1 MRIVCLADLHG
12 FLPAVPSCDLL
23 LVAGDIC
30 PTGDESPPTQEHWLR
45 STFARWLDEAPAGAI
60 VGVAGNH
67 DFVGETDP
75 DALRALDW
83 HYLQDDTIEID
94 GLSIYG
100 SPWTARFQEW
110 AFMLDEEQLAEHW
123 ARIPAGVD
131 LLCTHSPPLGYGDRI
146 GDVSIGSP
154 SLLAAIDQLE
164 PRLSVFGHL
173 HSGYGRWQRNGSIL
187 VNASY
192 CNMDYLPAHEPVVVE
207 LD

>member
-12 FLPAVPSCDLL
+12 FLPAVPTCDLL

-30 PTGDESPPTQEHWLR
+30 PTGDERPPTQELWLR
-45 STFARWLDEAPAGAI
+45 TTFARWLDDAPAGAI

-75 DALRALDW
+75 DALRALEW
-83 HYLQDDTIEID
+83 HYLQDESIAID

-100 SPWTARFQEW
+100 SPWTSRFQEW
-110 AFMLDEEQLAEHW
+110 AFMQDEEELAARW
-123 ARIPAGVD
+123 ARIPTGVD
-131 LLCTHSPPLGYGDRI
+131 VLCTHSPPLGYGDRI

-154 SLLAAIDQLE
+154 SLLAAIDALE
-164 PRLSVFGHL
+164 PRLCVFGHL
-173 HSGYGRWQRNGSIL
+173 HSGFGRWRRGPSIL

-192 CNMDYLPAHEPVVVE
+192 TDMDYLPAHEPVVVD
-207 LD
+207 LT

>member
-23 LVAGDIC
+23 VVAGDIC
-30 PTGDESPPTQEHWLR
+30 PTGDERPPTQERWLR
-45 STFARWLDEAPAGAI
+45 STFARWLDGAPAGEI

-75 DALRALDW
+75 AALRALEW
-83 HYLQDDTIEID
+83 HYLQDESIELA
-94 GLSIYG
+94 GLSIHG
-100 SPWTARFQEW
+100 SPWTSRFQEW
-110 AFMLDEEQLAEHW
+110 AFMLDEDELAERW

-131 LLCTHSPPLGYGDRI
+131 VLCTHSPPFGYGDRI
-146 GDVSIGSP
+146 GEASIGSP
-154 SLLAAIDQLE
+154 SLLAAIDARA

-173 HSGYGRWQRNGSIL
+173 HSGYGRWTRGASTL

-192 CNMDYLPAHEPVVVE
+192 CNMEYLPAHAPVVVDLE
-207 LD
+207 